1 MPNLNAQLILTAVL
15 TGNASRELVSLHAIL
30 FNVVKM
36 PFVLPNFIWENA
48 NVHLVIQGLLRLV
61 VKRVTTVY
69 IIQMCFVNI

>member
-15 TGNASRELVSLHAIL
+15 TGNASRELVFLHVAL

-61 VKRVTTVY
+61 VKRKFQIY
-69 IIQMCFVNI
+69 LLS